1 MNIIKWIVM
10 NTDLIKMFAFSI
22 IVAAGVFGLY
32 GKCFKNKVEQRRK
45 ELQQIIK
52 VLNSAIAALN
62 DGISANTQTYTEI
75 SKVFTANEVFKTTW
89 KQYEKNI
96 IMLPIEENRKRG
108 TVEASSCFTVSVL
121 LNGLKNDFWKN
132 LAGIFTG
139 LGILGTFFGLTYG
152 VSGIDT
158 KSTVGLQ
165 QGISQLLNGTS
176 TAFITSIVGI
186 FAAMI
191 FNWFY
196 SGLMKNVH
204 ADIDTLCNALDE
216 VFPIIT
222 MEKLLVM
229 QLEES
234 QEQGATLK
242 TLSGD
247 LGDIMGET
255 LMNVQ
260 AALEQSIDTNFKP
273 LFDELLTTMKAL
285 NNGGMSAIADS
296 LNEGAGKE
304 IASFAKT
311 LTGME
316 QGMKEIMEQ
325 ARIANEASM
334 NQLRQSIEELTDK
347 MNATISSSVTANSEG
362 AAKNQ
367 EILTQL
373 MEDISTKMTGI
384 VSDISKAS
392 NQSNAEFADMMK
404 NAANQV
410 QVMVDAM
417 QQGMTS
423 QTTSLQE
430 EMAKFMNQA
439 SHASAEH
446 MENLQQS
453 MDELTAKMKHTV
465 EESTEA
471 NARGTASNQKQIQ
484 QLLET
489 VQAQMTDTV
498 QAITTASQEGSQH
511 VTHTMKEAAATVENL
526 TLVMKQ
532 ELEELTGTM
541 QASQGLITQAGR
553 TADKFT
559 DAAKPMQQASQD
571 ISGRLTQVID
581 ATTAF
586 NQHVGNSAALVNT
599 SVEKQTAT
607 ISSIQTAIQQMEI
620 AWKAYETNF
629 GNVNKAL
636 QETFT
641 ILLTNTKDYTNI
653 VNNGLRDN
661 LKAFDEGVRNTGGA
675 LNTINEDLVVAVE
688 DLTEVIKELKRNLKV
703 NGQYT
708 QRR

>member
-1 MNIIKWIVM
+1 
-10 NTDLIKMFAFSI
+10 
-22 IVAAGVFGLY
+22 
-32 GKCFKNKVEQRRK
+32 
-45 ELQQIIK
+45 
-52 VLNSAIAALN
+52 
-62 DGISANTQTYTEI
+62 
-75 SKVFTANEVFKTTW
+75 
-89 KQYEKNI
+89 
-96 IMLPIEENRKRG
+96 
-108 TVEASSCFTVSVL
+108 
-121 LNGLKNDFWKN
+121 
-132 LAGIFTG
+132 
-139 LGILGTFFGLTYG
+139 
-152 VSGIDT
+152 
-158 KSTVGLQ
+158 
-165 QGISQLLNGTS
+165 
-176 TAFITSIVGI
+176 
-186 FAAMI
+186 
-191 FNWFY
+191 
-196 SGLMKNVH
+196 
-204 ADIDTLCNALDE
+204 
-216 VFPIIT
+216 
-222 MEKLLVM
+222 
-229 QLEES
+229 
-234 QEQGATLK
+234 
-242 TLSGD
+242 
-247 LGDIMGET
+247 
-255 LMNVQ
+255 
-260 AALEQSIDTNFKP
+260 
-273 LFDELLTTMKAL
+273 
-285 NNGGMSAIADS
+285 MSAIADS

-430 EMAKFMNQA
+430 EMAKFMKQA
-439 SHASAEH
+439 SHTSAEH

-453 MDELTAKMKHTV
+453 MDKLTAKMKNTV

-471 NARGTASNQKQIQ
+471 NARETASNQKQIQ

-498 QAITTASQEGSQH
+498 QAITTVSQESSQH
-511 VTHTMKEAAATVENL
+511 VAHTMKEAAATVENL
-526 TLVMKQ
+526 TLAMKQ

-559 DAAKPMQQASQD
+559 DAAKPMQQAAQD
-571 ISGRLTQVID
+571 VSGRLTQVID

-641 ILLTNTKDYTNI
+641 ILLTNTKDYTNT
-653 VNNGLRDN
+653 VNDGLRDN

-675 LNTINEDLVVAVE
+675 LNTINEDLVAAVE

>member
-1 MNIIKWIVM
+1 M
-10 NTDLIKMFAFSI
+10 NTIVNYGITALFI
-22 IVAAGVFGLY
+22 IVFLGLTIY
-32 GKCFKNKVEQRRK
+32 EYNTFWVKVKKRQND
-45 ELQQIIK
+45 LQKIQKI
-52 VLNSAIAALN
+52 LDNAIPALN
-62 DGISANTQTYTEI
+62 DGISVNMQTYTEI
-75 SKVFTANEVFKTTW
+75 DKAFSNNDVFETTW
-89 KQYEKNI
+89 QQYRKNMITMPGEEK
-96 IMLPIEENRKRG
+96 RKRI
-108 TVEASSCFTVSVL
+108 TVEAENYFTVSVL
-121 LNGLKNDFWKN
+121 LSGLKNDFWKN

-139 LGILGTFFGLTYG
+139 IGILGTFAGLTFG
-152 VSGIDT
+152 VAGIDT
-158 KSTVGLQ
+158 QSMNGLQ
-165 QGISQLLNGTS
+165 QGISQLLGGTK
-176 TAFITSIVGI
+176 TAFLTSIVGI
-186 FAAMI
+186 ILAI
-191 FNWFY
+191 GFNWFY

-204 ADIDTLCNALDE
+204 ADVDKLCSALDE
-216 VFPIIT
+216 IFPLIT
-222 MEKLLVM
+222 MENLLVM

-260 AALEQSIDTNFKP
+260 VALEQSIDTNFKP

-453 MDELTAKMKHTV
+453 IDELTAKMKHTL
-465 EESTEA
+465 EESTET

-484 QLLET
+484 QLFET

-511 VTHTMKEAAATVENL
+511 VAHTMKEAAATVENL
-526 TLVMKQ
+526 TLAMKQ

-559 DAAKPMQQASQD
+559 DAAKPMQQAAQD
-571 ISGRLTQVID
+571 VSGRLTQVID

-586 NQHVGNSAALVNT
+586 NQHVGNSAALVNA

-607 ISSIQTAIQQMEI
+607 ISSIQTAIQQMET

-641 ILLTNTKDYTNI
+641 ILLTNTNDYTNT
-653 VNNGLRDN
+653 VGRGLENN
-661 LKAFDEGVRNTGGA
+661 LKAFDESVEHTVGMVGTLNDNLVESVEA
-675 LNTINEDLVVAVE
+675 LADAIE
-688 DLTEVIKELKRNLKV
+688 ELKRNLTVTK
-703 NGQYT
+703 QYT
-708 QRR
+708 QKR

>member
-1 MNIIKWIVM
+1 M
-10 NTDLIKMFAFSI
+10 NTIVNWVIISAFIIIFLGVYFYGYKNTFMGKVKKRQNDLQKIQKI
-22 IVAAGVFGLY
+22 
-32 GKCFKNKVEQRRK
+32 
-45 ELQQIIK
+45 
-52 VLNSAIAALN
+52 LNNAIPALN
-62 DGISANTQTYTEI
+62 DGISANMRTYTEI
-75 SKVFTANEVFKTTW
+75 DQAFSNNDVFERTW
-89 KQYEKNI
+89 QQYRKNMI
-96 IMLPIEENRKRG
+96 TMPKEEDRKRI
-108 TVEASSCFTVSVL
+108 TVEAENYFTVSVL
-121 LNGLKNDFWKN
+121 LSGLKNDFWKN

-139 LGILGTFFGLTYG
+139 IGILGTFIGLTFG
-152 VSGIDT
+152 VGGIDT
-158 KSTVGLQ
+158 QSMNGLQ
-165 QGISQLLNGTS
+165 QGISQLLGGTK
-176 TAFITSIVGI
+176 TAFITSIAGI
-186 FAAMI
+186 CFAIA
-191 FNWFY
+191 FNWSY
-196 SGLMKNVH
+196 STLMKSVYT
-204 ADIDTLCNALDE
+204 DTDALCKALNE
-216 VFPIIT
+216 AFPLVT
-222 MEKLLVM
+222 TESLLVM

-242 TLSGD
+242 NLSGD
-247 LGDIMGET
+247 LGNIMGET

-453 MDELTAKMKHTV
+453 MDKLTAKMKNTV

-498 QAITTASQEGSQH
+498 QTITTTSQEGSQH
-511 VTHTMKEAAATVENL
+511 VAHTMKATAATIENL
-526 TLVMKQ
+526 TLAMKQ
-532 ELEELTGTM
+532 ELGGLTGAM
-541 QASQGLITQAGR
+541 QASQGLITQAGM

-559 DAAKPMQQASQD
+559 DAAKPMQQAAQD
-571 ISGRLTQVID
+571 MSGKLTQVID
-581 ATTAF
+581 ATEAF
-586 NQHVGNSAALVNT
+586 NQHVGNSTVLVNE
-599 SVEKQTAT
+599 SVEKQTDT
-607 ISSIQTAIQQMEI
+607 IAYVQEAIDQMET

-641 ILLTNTKDYTNI
+641 ILLQNTNAYTDM
-653 VNNGLRDN
+653 VNKG
-661 LKAFDEGVRNTGGA
+661 LKANLEALDKGIADTGNS
-675 LNTINEDLVVAVE
+675 LNTINDDLVEAVE
-688 DLTEVIKELKRNLKV
+688 DLTEAIKELKNNLKA

>member
-1 MNIIKWIVM
+1 M
-10 NTDLIKMFAFSI
+10 NTIINYGITAFFIILFVGVSIYGYNTFWVAVKKRQNDLQNTTKILKNALDALHNGRLTNTKSYAEVDNAF
-22 IVAAGVFGLY
+22 LT
-32 GKCFKNKVEQRRK
+32 
-45 ELQQIIK
+45 
-52 VLNSAIAALN
+52 
-62 DGISANTQTYTEI
+62 NTI
-75 SKVFTANEVFKTTW
+75 LKTTW
-89 KQYEKNI
+89 KQYRKNI
-96 IMLPIEENRKRG
+96 IKMPGEENRKG
-108 TVEASSCFTVSVL
+108 VTVEAEIYFTVSVL
-121 LNGLKNDFWKN
+121 LSGLKNDFWKN

-139 LGILGTFFGLTYG
+139 LGILGTFAGLTVG
-152 VSGIDT
+152 VIGIDT
-158 KSTVGLQ
+158 KSMNGLQ

-186 FAAMI
+186 FCAI
-191 FNWFY
+191 VFNWLY
-196 SGLMKNVH
+196 SGLMKRVH
-204 ADIDTLCNALDE
+204 ADVDTLCENLGE
-216 VFPIIT
+216 VFPLVT
-222 MEKLLVM
+222 MESLLVM

-234 QEQGATLK
+234 QEQGAILK
-242 TLSGD
+242 NLSGD

-325 ARIANEASM
+325 ARIANETSM

-347 MNATISSSVTANSEG
+347 MNATISSSVTANNEG

-410 QVMVDAM
+410 QVMVDTM

-430 EMAKFMNQA
+430 EMAKFMKQA
-439 SHASAEH
+439 SHTSAEH

-453 MDELTAKMKHTV
+453 MDKLTTKMKNTV

-471 NARGTASNQKQIQ
+471 NARETASNQKQIQ

-498 QAITTASQEGSQH
+498 QAINTVSQESSQH

-541 QASQGLITQAGR
+541 QASQGLITQAGI

-559 DAAKPMQQASQD
+559 DAAKPMQQAAQD
-571 ISGRLTQVID
+571 VSGRLTQVID

-586 NQHVGNSAALVNT
+586 NQHVGNSAALVNA

-607 ISSIQTAIQQMEI
+607 ISSIQTAIQQMET

-641 ILLTNTKDYTNI
+641 ILLTNTNDYTNT
-653 VNNGLRDN
+653 VGRGLENN
-661 LKAFDEGVRNTGGA
+661 LKAFDESVEHTVGMVGTLNDNLVESVEA
-675 LNTINEDLVVAVE
+675 LADAIE
-688 DLTEVIKELKRNLKV
+688 ELKRNLMVTK
-703 NGQYT
+703 QYT
-708 QRR
+708 QKR

>member
-1 MNIIKWIVM
+1 M
-10 NTDLIKMFAFSI
+10 NTIVNYGITALFI
-22 IVAAGVFGLY
+22 IVFFGLTIY
-32 GKCFKNKVEQRRK
+32 EYNTFWVKVKKRQND
-45 ELQQIIK
+45 LQKIQKI
-52 VLNSAIAALN
+52 LDNAIPALN
-62 DGISANTQTYTEI
+62 DGISVNMQTYTEI
-75 SKVFTANEVFKTTW
+75 DKAFSNNDVFETTW
-89 KQYEKNI
+89 QQYRKNMI
-96 IMLPIEENRKRG
+96 TMPGEEERKRI
-108 TVEASSCFTVSVL
+108 TVEAENYFTVSVL
-121 LNGLKNDFWKN
+121 LSGLKNDFWKN

-139 LGILGTFFGLTYG
+139 LGILGTFAGLTFG
-152 VSGIDT
+152 VVGIDT
-158 KSTVGLQ
+158 QSMNGLQ

-430 EMAKFMNQA
+430 EMAKFMKQA
-439 SHASAEH
+439 SHTSAEH

-453 MDELTAKMKHTV
+453 MDKLTAKMKNTV

-511 VTHTMKEAAATVENL
+511 VAHTMKETAATVENL

-559 DAAKPMQQASQD
+559 DAAKPMQQAAQD
-571 ISGRLTQVID
+571 VSGRLTQVID

-641 ILLTNTKDYTNI
+641 ILLTNTKDYTNT
-653 VNNGLRDN
+653 VNDGLRDN

-675 LNTINEDLVVAVE
+675 LNTINEDLVAAVE

>member
-1 MNIIKWIVM
+1 M
-10 NTDLIKMFAFSI
+10 NTIINYGITAFFIILFVGVSIYGYNTFWVAVKKRQNDLQNTTKILKNALDALHNGRLTNTKSYAEVDNAF
-22 IVAAGVFGLY
+22 LT
-32 GKCFKNKVEQRRK
+32 
-45 ELQQIIK
+45 
-52 VLNSAIAALN
+52 
-62 DGISANTQTYTEI
+62 NTI
-75 SKVFTANEVFKTTW
+75 LKTTW
-89 KQYEKNI
+89 KQYRKNI
-96 IMLPIEENRKRG
+96 IKMTGEENRKG
-108 TVEASSCFTVSVL
+108 VTVEAEIYFTVSVL
-121 LNGLKNDFWKN
+121 LSGLKNDFWKN

-139 LGILGTFFGLTYG
+139 LGILGTFAGLTVG
-152 VSGIDT
+152 VIGIDT
-158 KSTVGLQ
+158 KSMNGLQ

-186 FAAMI
+186 FCAI
-191 FNWFY
+191 VFNWLY
-196 SGLMKNVH
+196 SGLMKRVH
-204 ADIDTLCNALDE
+204 ADVDTLCENLGE
-216 VFPIIT
+216 VFPLVT
-222 MEKLLVM
+222 MESLLVM

-234 QEQGATLK
+234 QEQGAILK
-242 TLSGD
+242 NLSGD

-325 ARIANEASM
+325 ARIANETSM

-347 MNATISSSVTANSEG
+347 MNATISSSVTANNEG

-410 QVMVDAM
+410 QVMVDTM

-430 EMAKFMNQA
+430 EMAKFMKQA
-439 SHASAEH
+439 SHTSAEH

-453 MDELTAKMKHTV
+453 MDKLTTKMKNTV

-471 NARGTASNQKQIQ
+471 NARETASNQKQIQ

-498 QAITTASQEGSQH
+498 QAINTVSQESSQH
-511 VTHTMKEAAATVENL
+511 VAHTMKEAAATVENL

-541 QASQGLITQAGR
+541 QASQGLITQAGI

-559 DAAKPMQQASQD
+559 DAAKPMQQAAQD
-571 ISGRLTQVID
+571 VSGRLTQVID

-586 NQHVGNSAALVNT
+586 NQHVGNSAALVNA

-607 ISSIQTAIQQMEI
+607 ISSIQTAIQQMET

-641 ILLTNTKDYTNI
+641 ILLTNTNDYTNT
-653 VNNGLRDN
+653 VGRGLENN
-661 LKAFDEGVRNTGGA
+661 LKAFDESVEHTVGMVGTLNDNLVESVEA
-675 LNTINEDLVVAVE
+675 LADAIE
-688 DLTEVIKELKRNLKV
+688 ELKRNLMVTK
-703 NGQYT
+703 QYT
-708 QRR
+708 QKR

>member
-1 MNIIKWIVM
+1 M
-10 NTDLIKMFAFSI
+10 NTIVNYGITALFI
-22 IVAAGVFGLY
+22 IVFFGLTIY
-32 GKCFKNKVEQRRK
+32 EYNTFWVKVKKRQND
-45 ELQQIIK
+45 LQKIQKI
-52 VLNSAIAALN
+52 LDNAIPALN
-62 DGISANTQTYTEI
+62 DGISVNMQTYTEI
-75 SKVFTANEVFKTTW
+75 DKAFSNNDVFETTW
-89 KQYEKNI
+89 QQYRKNMI
-96 IMLPIEENRKRG
+96 TMPGEEERKRI
-108 TVEASSCFTVSVL
+108 TVEAENYFTVSVL
-121 LNGLKNDFWKN
+121 LSGLKNDFWKN

-139 LGILGTFFGLTYG
+139 LGILGTFAGLTFG
-152 VSGIDT
+152 VVGIDT
-158 KSTVGLQ
+158 QSMNGLQ

-204 ADIDTLCNALDE
+204 ADVDKLCSALDE
-216 VFPIIT
+216 IFPLIT
-222 MEKLLVM
+222 MENLLVM

-273 LFDELLTTMKAL
+273 LFDELLATMKAL

-430 EMAKFMNQA
+430 EMAKFMKQA
-439 SHASAEH
+439 SHTSAEH

-453 MDELTAKMKHTV
+453 MDKLTAKMKNTV

-471 NARGTASNQKQIQ
+471 NARETASNQKQIQ

-498 QAITTASQEGSQH
+498 QAITTVSQESSQH
-511 VTHTMKEAAATVENL
+511 VAHTMKEAAATVENL
-526 TLVMKQ
+526 TLAMKQ

-559 DAAKPMQQASQD
+559 DAAKPMQQAAQD
-571 ISGRLTQVID
+571 VSGRLTQVID

-641 ILLTNTKDYTNI
+641 ILLTNTKDYTNT
-653 VNNGLRDN
+653 VNDGLRDN

-675 LNTINEDLVVAVE
+675 LNTINEDLVAAVE

>member
-1 MNIIKWIVM
+1 M
-10 NTDLIKMFAFSI
+10 NTIVNYGITALFI
-22 IVAAGVFGLY
+22 IVFFGLTIY
-32 GKCFKNKVEQRRK
+32 EYNTFWVKVKKRQND
-45 ELQQIIK
+45 LQKIQKI
-52 VLNSAIAALN
+52 LDNAIPALN
-62 DGISANTQTYTEI
+62 DGISVNMQTYTEI
-75 SKVFTANEVFKTTW
+75 DKAFSNNDVFETTW
-89 KQYEKNI
+89 QQYRKNMI
-96 IMLPIEENRKRG
+96 TMPGEEERKRI
-108 TVEASSCFTVSVL
+108 TVEAENYFTVSVL
-121 LNGLKNDFWKN
+121 LSGLKNDFWKN

-139 LGILGTFFGLTYG
+139 LGILGTFAGLTFG
-152 VSGIDT
+152 VVGIDT
-158 KSTVGLQ
+158 QSMNGLQ

-511 VTHTMKEAAATVENL
+511 VAHTMKEAAATVENL
-526 TLVMKQ
+526 TLAMKQ

-559 DAAKPMQQASQD
+559 DVAKPMQQAAQD
-571 ISGRLTQVID
+571 VSGRLTQVID

-641 ILLTNTKDYTNI
+641 ILLTNTKDYTNT
-653 VNNGLRDN
+653 VNDGLRDN

-675 LNTINEDLVVAVE
+675 LNTINEDLVAAVE

>member
-1 MNIIKWIVM
+1 M
-10 NTDLIKMFAFSI
+10 NTIVNYGITALFI
-22 IVAAGVFGLY
+22 IVFLGLTIY
-32 GKCFKNKVEQRRK
+32 EYNTFWVKVKKRQND
-45 ELQQIIK
+45 LQKIQKI
-52 VLNSAIAALN
+52 LDNAIPALN
-62 DGISANTQTYTEI
+62 DGISVNMQTYTEI
-75 SKVFTANEVFKTTW
+75 DKAFSNNDVFETTW
-89 KQYEKNI
+89 QQYRKNMI
-96 IMLPIEENRKRG
+96 TMPGEEERKRI
-108 TVEASSCFTVSVL
+108 TVEAENYFTVSVL
-121 LNGLKNDFWKN
+121 LSGLKNDFWKN

-139 LGILGTFFGLTYG
+139 LGILGTFAGLTFG
-152 VSGIDT
+152 VVGIDT
-158 KSTVGLQ
+158 QSMNGLQ

-204 ADIDTLCNALDE
+204 ADVDKLCSALDE
-216 VFPIIT
+216 IFPLIT
-222 MEKLLVM
+222 MENLLVM

-430 EMAKFMNQA
+430 EMAKFMKQA
-439 SHASAEH
+439 SHTSAEH

-453 MDELTAKMKHTV
+453 MDKLTAKMKNTV

-471 NARGTASNQKQIQ
+471 NAR
-484 QLLET
+484 LE
-489 VQAQMTDTV
+489 DT
-498 QAITTASQEGSQH
+498 
-511 VTHTMKEAAATVENL
+511 N
-526 TLVMKQ
+526 
-532 ELEELTGTM
+532 
-541 QASQGLITQAGR
+541 
-553 TADKFT
+553 
-559 DAAKPMQQASQD
+559 
-571 ISGRLTQVID
+571 
-581 ATTAF
+581 
-586 NQHVGNSAALVNT
+586 
-599 SVEKQTAT
+599 
-607 ISSIQTAIQQMEI
+607 
-620 AWKAYETNF
+620 
-629 GNVNKAL
+629 
-636 QETFT
+636 
-641 ILLTNTKDYTNI
+641 
-653 VNNGLRDN
+653 
-661 LKAFDEGVRNTGGA
+661 
-675 LNTINEDLVVAVE
+675 
-688 DLTEVIKELKRNLKV
+688 
-703 NGQYT
+703 
-708 QRR
+708 

>member
-1 MNIIKWIVM
+1 M
-10 NTDLIKMFAFSI
+10 NTIVNYGITALFI
-22 IVAAGVFGLY
+22 IVFLGLTIY
-32 GKCFKNKVEQRRK
+32 EYNTFWVKVKKRQND
-45 ELQQIIK
+45 LQKIQKI
-52 VLNSAIAALN
+52 LDNAIPALN
-62 DGISANTQTYTEI
+62 DGISVNMQTYTEI
-75 SKVFTANEVFKTTW
+75 DKAFSNNDVFETTW
-89 KQYEKNI
+89 QQYRKNMI
-96 IMLPIEENRKRG
+96 TMPGEEERKRI
-108 TVEASSCFTVSVL
+108 TVEAENYFTVSVL
-121 LNGLKNDFWKN
+121 LSGLKNDFWKN

-139 LGILGTFFGLTYG
+139 LGILGTFAGLTFG
-152 VSGIDT
+152 VVGIDT
-158 KSTVGLQ
+158 QSMNGLQ

-204 ADIDTLCNALDE
+204 ADVDKLCSALDE
-216 VFPIIT
+216 IFPLIT
-222 MEKLLVM
+222 MENLLVM

-430 EMAKFMNQA
+430 EMAKFMKQA
-439 SHASAEH
+439 SHTSAEH

-453 MDELTAKMKHTV
+453 MDKLTAKMKNTV

-471 NARGTASNQKQIQ
+471 NARETASNQKQIQ

-498 QAITTASQEGSQH
+498 QSITTVSQESSQH
-511 VTHTMKEAAATVENL
+511 VAHTMKEAAATVENL
-526 TLVMKQ
+526 TLAMKQ

-559 DAAKPMQQASQD
+559 DAAKPMQQAAQD
-571 ISGRLTQVID
+571 VSGRLTQVID

-629 GNVNKAL
+629 GNVNTAL

-641 ILLTNTKDYTNI
+641 ILLTNTKDYTNT
-653 VNNGLRDN
+653 VNDGLRDN

-675 LNTINEDLVVAVE
+675 LNTINEDLVAAVE

>member
-1 MNIIKWIVM
+1 M
-10 NTDLIKMFAFSI
+10 NTIVNYGITALFI
-22 IVAAGVFGLY
+22 IVFFGLTIY
-32 GKCFKNKVEQRRK
+32 EYNTFWVKVKKRQND
-45 ELQQIIK
+45 LQKIQKI
-52 VLNSAIAALN
+52 LDNAIPALN
-62 DGISANTQTYTEI
+62 DGISVNMQTYTEI
-75 SKVFTANEVFKTTW
+75 DKAFSNNDVFETTW
-89 KQYEKNI
+89 QQYRKNMI
-96 IMLPIEENRKRG
+96 TMPGEEERKRI
-108 TVEASSCFTVSVL
+108 TVEAENYFTVSVL
-121 LNGLKNDFWKN
+121 LSGLKNDFWKN

-139 LGILGTFFGLTYG
+139 LGILGTFAGLTFG
-152 VSGIDT
+152 VVGIDT
-158 KSTVGLQ
+158 QSMNGLQ

-511 VTHTMKEAAATVENL
+511 VAHTMKEAAATVENL
-526 TLVMKQ
+526 TLAMKQ

-559 DAAKPMQQASQD
+559 DAAKPMQQAAQD
-571 ISGRLTQVID
+571 VSGRLTQVID

-641 ILLTNTKDYTNI
+641 ILLTNTKDYTNT
-653 VNNGLRDN
+653 VNDGLRDN

-675 LNTINEDLVVAVE
+675 LNTINEDLVAAVE

>member
-1 MNIIKWIVM
+1 M
-10 NTDLIKMFAFSI
+10 NTIVNYGITALFI
-22 IVAAGVFGLY
+22 IVFFGLTIY
-32 GKCFKNKVEQRRK
+32 EYNTFWVKVKKRQDD
-45 ELQQIIK
+45 LQKIQKI
-52 VLNSAIAALN
+52 LDNAIPALN
-62 DGISANTQTYTEI
+62 DGISVNMQTYTEI
-75 SKVFTANEVFKTTW
+75 DKAFSNNDVFETTW
-89 KQYEKNI
+89 QQYRKNMI
-96 IMLPIEENRKRG
+96 TMPGEEERKRI
-108 TVEASSCFTVSVL
+108 TVEAENYFTVSVL
-121 LNGLKNDFWKN
+121 LSGLKNDFWKN

-139 LGILGTFFGLTYG
+139 LGILGTFAGLTFG
-152 VSGIDT
+152 VVGIDT
-158 KSTVGLQ
+158 QSMNGLQ

-511 VTHTMKEAAATVENL
+511 VAHTMKETAATVENL
-526 TLVMKQ
+526 TLAMKQ

-559 DAAKPMQQASQD
+559 DAAKPMQQAAQD
-571 ISGRLTQVID
+571 VSGRLTQVID

-641 ILLTNTKDYTNI
+641 ILLTNTKDYTNT
-653 VNNGLRDN
+653 VNDGLRDN

-675 LNTINEDLVVAVE
+675 LNTINEDLVAAVE

>member
-1 MNIIKWIVM
+1 M
-10 NTDLIKMFAFSI
+10 NTIVNWVIISAFIIIFLGVYFYGYKNTFMGKVKKRQNDLQKIQKI
-22 IVAAGVFGLY
+22 
-32 GKCFKNKVEQRRK
+32 
-45 ELQQIIK
+45 
-52 VLNSAIAALN
+52 LNNAIPALN
-62 DGISANTQTYTEI
+62 DGISANMRTYTEI
-75 SKVFTANEVFKTTW
+75 DQAFSNNDVFERTW
-89 KQYEKNI
+89 QQYRKNMI
-96 IMLPIEENRKRG
+96 TMPREEDRKRI
-108 TVEASSCFTVSVL
+108 TVEAENYFTVSVL
-121 LNGLKNDFWKN
+121 LSGLKNDFWKN

-139 LGILGTFFGLTYG
+139 IGILGTFIGLTFG
-152 VSGIDT
+152 VGGIDT
-158 KSTVGLQ
+158 QSMNGLQ
-165 QGISQLLNGTS
+165 QGISQLLGGTK
-176 TAFITSIVGI
+176 TAFITSIAGI
-186 FAAMI
+186 CFAIA
-191 FNWFY
+191 FNWSY
-196 SGLMKNVH
+196 STLMKSVYT
-204 ADIDTLCNALDE
+204 DIDALCKALNE
-216 VFPIIT
+216 TFPLVT
-222 MEKLLVM
+222 TESLLVM

-234 QEQGATLK
+234 QEQGAILK

-325 ARIANEASM
+325 ARIANETSM

-347 MNATISSSVTANSEG
+347 MNATISSSVTANNEG

-373 MEDISTKMTGI
+373 MEDISTKMTEI

-410 QVMVDAM
+410 QVMVDTM

-430 EMAKFMNQA
+430 EMAKFMKQA
-439 SHASAEH
+439 SHTSAEH

-453 MDELTAKMKHTV
+453 MDKLTAKMKNTV

-471 NARGTASNQKQIQ
+471 NARETASNQKQIQ

-498 QAITTASQEGSQH
+498 QAINTVSQESSQH
-511 VTHTMKEAAATVENL
+511 VAHTMKEAAATVENL

-541 QASQGLITQAGR
+541 QASQGLITQAGI

-559 DAAKPMQQASQD
+559 DAAKPMQQAAQD
-571 ISGRLTQVID
+571 VSGRLTQVID

-586 NQHVGNSAALVNT
+586 NQHVGNCAALVNA

-607 ISSIQTAIQQMEI
+607 ISSIQTAIQQMET

-641 ILLTNTKDYTNI
+641 ILLTNTNDYTNT
-653 VNNGLRDN
+653 VGRGLENN
-661 LKAFDEGVRNTGGA
+661 LKAFDESVEHTVGMVGTLNDNLVESVEA
-675 LNTINEDLVVAVE
+675 LADAIE
-688 DLTEVIKELKRNLKV
+688 ELKRNLMVTK
-703 NGQYT
+703 QYT
-708 QRR
+708 QKR

>member
-1 MNIIKWIVM
+1 M
-10 NTDLIKMFAFSI
+10 NTIVNYGITALFI
-22 IVAAGVFGLY
+22 IVFFGLTIY
-32 GKCFKNKVEQRRK
+32 EYNTFWVKVKKRQND
-45 ELQQIIK
+45 LQKIQKI
-52 VLNSAIAALN
+52 LDNAIPALN
-62 DGISANTQTYTEI
+62 DGISVNMQTYTEI
-75 SKVFTANEVFKTTW
+75 DKAFSNNDVFETTW
-89 KQYEKNI
+89 QQYRKNMI
-96 IMLPIEENRKRG
+96 TMPGEEERKRI
-108 TVEASSCFTVSVL
+108 TVEAENYFTVSVL
-121 LNGLKNDFWKN
+121 LSGLKNDFWKN

-139 LGILGTFFGLTYG
+139 LGILGTFAGLTFG
-152 VSGIDT
+152 VVGIDT
-158 KSTVGLQ
+158 QSMNGLQ

-204 ADIDTLCNALDE
+204 ADVDKLCSALDE
-216 VFPIIT
+216 IFPLIT
-222 MEKLLVM
+222 MENLLVM

-430 EMAKFMNQA
+430 EMAKFMKQA
-439 SHASAEH
+439 SHTSAEH

-453 MDELTAKMKHTV
+453 MDKLTAKMKNTV

-471 NARGTASNQKQIQ
+471 NARETASNQKQIQ

-498 QAITTASQEGSQH
+498 QAITTVSQESSQH
-511 VTHTMKEAAATVENL
+511 VAHTMKEAAATVENL
-526 TLVMKQ
+526 TLAMKQ

-559 DAAKPMQQASQD
+559 DAAKPMQQAAQD
-571 ISGRLTQVID
+571 VSGRLTQVID

-641 ILLTNTKDYTNI
+641 ILLTNTKDYTNT
-653 VNNGLRDN
+653 VNDGLRDN

-675 LNTINEDLVVAVE
+675 LNTINEDLVAAVE

>member
-1 MNIIKWIVM
+1 M
-10 NTDLIKMFAFSI
+10 NTIVNYGITALFI
-22 IVAAGVFGLY
+22 IVFFGLTIY
-32 GKCFKNKVEQRRK
+32 EYNTFWVKVKKRQND
-45 ELQQIIK
+45 LQKIQKI
-52 VLNSAIAALN
+52 LDNAIPALN
-62 DGISANTQTYTEI
+62 DGISVNMQTYTEI
-75 SKVFTANEVFKTTW
+75 DKAFSNNDVFETTW
-89 KQYEKNI
+89 QQYRKNMI
-96 IMLPIEENRKRG
+96 TMPGEEERKRI
-108 TVEASSCFTVSVL
+108 TVEAENYFTVSVL
-121 LNGLKNDFWKN
+121 LSGLKNDFWKN

-139 LGILGTFFGLTYG
+139 LGILGTFAGLTFG
-152 VSGIDT
+152 VVGIDT
-158 KSTVGLQ
+158 QSMNGLQ

-204 ADIDTLCNALDE
+204 ADVDKLCSALDE
-216 VFPIIT
+216 IFPLIT
-222 MEKLLVM
+222 MENLLVM

-453 MDELTAKMKHTV
+453 IDELTAKMKHTV

-511 VTHTMKEAAATVENL
+511 VAYTMKEAAATVENL

-559 DAAKPMQQASQD
+559 DAAKPMQQAAQD
-571 ISGRLTQVID
+571 VSGRLTQVID

-641 ILLTNTKDYTNI
+641 ILLTNTKDYTNT

-675 LNTINEDLVVAVE
+675 LNTINEDLVAAVE

>member
-1 MNIIKWIVM
+1 M
-10 NTDLIKMFAFSI
+10 
-22 IVAAGVFGLY
+22 
-32 GKCFKNKVEQRRK
+32 
-45 ELQQIIK
+45 
-52 VLNSAIAALN
+52 
-62 DGISANTQTYTEI
+62 
-75 SKVFTANEVFKTTW
+75 
-89 KQYEKNI
+89 
-96 IMLPIEENRKRG
+96 
-108 TVEASSCFTVSVL
+108 
-121 LNGLKNDFWKN
+121 
-132 LAGIFTG
+132 
-139 LGILGTFFGLTYG
+139 
-152 VSGIDT
+152 
-158 KSTVGLQ
+158 
-165 QGISQLLNGTS
+165 NGTS

-186 FAAMI
+186 FCAIA
-191 FNWFY
+191 FNWLY
-196 SGLMKNVH
+196 SDLMKGVH
-204 ADIDTLCNALDE
+204 ADIDVLCSTLDE
-216 VFPIIT
+216 VFPLVT
-222 MEKLLVM
+222 MERLMVM

-453 MDELTAKMKHTV
+453 IDELTAKMKHTV

-511 VTHTMKEAAATVENL
+511 VAYTMKEAAATVENL
-526 TLVMKQ
+526 TLAMKQ

-559 DAAKPMQQASQD
+559 DAAKPMQQAAQD
-571 ISGRLTQVID
+571 VSGRLTQVID

-641 ILLTNTKDYTNI
+641 ILLTNTKDYTNT

-675 LNTINEDLVVAVE
+675 LNTINEDLVAAVE

>member
-1 MNIIKWIVM
+1 M
-10 NTDLIKMFAFSI
+10 NTIVNYGITALFI
-22 IVAAGVFGLY
+22 IVFFGLTIY
-32 GKCFKNKVEQRRK
+32 EYNTFWVKVKKRQND
-45 ELQQIIK
+45 LQKIQKI
-52 VLNSAIAALN
+52 LDNAIPALN
-62 DGISANTQTYTEI
+62 DGISVNMQTYTEI
-75 SKVFTANEVFKTTW
+75 DKAFSNNDVFETTW
-89 KQYEKNI
+89 QQYRKNMI
-96 IMLPIEENRKRG
+96 TMPGEEERKRI
-108 TVEASSCFTVSVL
+108 TVEAENYFTVSVL
-121 LNGLKNDFWKN
+121 LSGLKNDFWKN

-139 LGILGTFFGLTYG
+139 LGILGTFAGLTFG
-152 VSGIDT
+152 VVGIDT
-158 KSTVGLQ
+158 QSMNGLQ

-204 ADIDTLCNALDE
+204 ADVDKLCSALDE
-216 VFPIIT
+216 IFPLIT
-222 MEKLLVM
+222 MENLLVM

-511 VTHTMKEAAATVENL
+511 VAHTMKETAATVENL
-526 TLVMKQ
+526 TLAMKQ

-559 DAAKPMQQASQD
+559 DAAKPMQQAAQD
-571 ISGRLTQVID
+571 VSGRLTQVID

-607 ISSIQTAIQQMEI
+607 IAYIQEAIQQMET
-620 AWKAYETNF
+620 AWKAYEMNF

-636 QETFT
+636 QETFA
-641 ILLTNTKDYTNI
+641 ILLKNTNDYTNT
-653 VNNGLRDN
+653 VGRGLENN
-661 LKAFDEGVRNTGGA
+661 LKAFDESVEHTVGMVGTLNDNLVESVEA
-675 LNTINEDLVVAVE
+675 LADAIE
-688 DLTEVIKELKRNLKV
+688 ELKRNLTATK
-703 NGQYT
+703 QYT
-708 QRR
+708 QKR

>member
-1 MNIIKWIVM
+1 
-10 NTDLIKMFAFSI
+10 
-22 IVAAGVFGLY
+22 
-32 GKCFKNKVEQRRK
+32 
-45 ELQQIIK
+45 
-52 VLNSAIAALN
+52 
-62 DGISANTQTYTEI
+62 
-75 SKVFTANEVFKTTW
+75 
-89 KQYEKNI
+89 
-96 IMLPIEENRKRG
+96 
-108 TVEASSCFTVSVL
+108 
-121 LNGLKNDFWKN
+121 
-132 LAGIFTG
+132 
-139 LGILGTFFGLTYG
+139 
-152 VSGIDT
+152 
-158 KSTVGLQ
+158 
-165 QGISQLLNGTS
+165 
-176 TAFITSIVGI
+176 
-186 FAAMI
+186 
-191 FNWFY
+191 
-196 SGLMKNVH
+196 
-204 ADIDTLCNALDE
+204 
-216 VFPIIT
+216 
-222 MEKLLVM
+222 
-229 QLEES
+229 
-234 QEQGATLK
+234 
-242 TLSGD
+242 
-247 LGDIMGET
+247 
-255 LMNVQ
+255 
-260 AALEQSIDTNFKP
+260 
-273 LFDELLTTMKAL
+273 
-285 NNGGMSAIADS
+285 
-296 LNEGAGKE
+296 
-304 IASFAKT
+304 
-311 LTGME
+311 
-316 QGMKEIMEQ
+316 
-325 ARIANEASM
+325 
-334 NQLRQSIEELTDK
+334 
-347 MNATISSSVTANSEG
+347 
-362 AAKNQ
+362 
-367 EILTQL
+367 
-373 MEDISTKMTGI
+373 
-384 VSDISKAS
+384 
-392 NQSNAEFADMMK
+392 
-404 NAANQV
+404 
-410 QVMVDAM
+410 MVDAM

-453 MDELTAKMKHTV
+453 IDELTAKMKHTV

-675 LNTINEDLVVAVE
+675 LNTINEDLVAAVE

>member
-1 MNIIKWIVM
+1 M
-10 NTDLIKMFAFSI
+10 NTIVNYGIIAFFIILFVGVSI
-22 IVAAGVFGLY
+22 YGYNTFWVAV
-32 GKCFKNKVEQRRK
+32 KKRQN
-45 ELQQIIK
+45 ELQNTIK
-52 VLNSAIAALN
+52 ILKNAIDALHN
-62 DGISANTQTYTEI
+62 GKLTNTQLYAEI
-75 SKVFTANEVFKTTW
+75 DNAFLTNTILETTW
-89 KQYEKNI
+89 KQYRKNI
-96 IMLPIEENRKRG
+96 INMPGEENRKG
-108 TVEASSCFTVSVL
+108 VTVEASSYFTVSVL

-186 FAAMI
+186 ISAMI
-191 FNWFY
+191 FNWIY
-196 SGLMKNVH
+196 SKLMKSVH

-216 VFPIIT
+216 VFPLIT
-222 MEKLLVM
+222 MENLLVM

-242 TLSGD
+242 NLSGD
-247 LGDIMGET
+247 LGEIMNET

-273 LFDELLTTMKAL
+273 LFDELLTTMRAL

-311 LTGME
+311 LMGME

-347 MNATISSSVTANSEG
+347 MNATISASVTANSEG
-362 AAKNQ
+362 AVKNQ

-373 MEDISTKMTGI
+373 MEDISIKMTGI
-384 VSDISKAS
+384 VSDISKVN

-404 NAANQV
+404 KASNQV
-410 QVMVDAM
+410 QDMVDTM
-417 QQGMTS
+417 QRGMAS
-423 QTTSLQE
+423 HTTSLQE
-430 EMAKFMNQA
+430 EMA
-439 SHASAEH
+439 
-446 MENLQQS
+446 
-453 MDELTAKMKHTV
+453 
-465 EESTEA
+465 
-471 NARGTASNQKQIQ
+471 
-484 QLLET
+484 
-489 VQAQMTDTV
+489 DTV
-498 QAITTASQEGSQH
+498 QTIATASQEGSQH
-511 VTHTMKEAAATVENL
+511 VAHTMKEAATTVENL

-532 ELEELTGTM
+532 ELEELTDTM
-541 QASQGLITQAGR
+541 RISQGLITQAGM

-559 DAAKPMQQASQD
+559 DAAKPMQQAAQD
-571 ISGRLTQVID
+571 ISGRLSQVID

-586 NQHVGNSAALVNT
+586 NQHVENSTSLVNA

-607 ISSIQTAIQQMEI
+607 IAYTQEAIQQMET

-641 ILLTNTKDYTNI
+641 ILLKNTNDYTHI
-653 VNNGLRDN
+653 VDKGLQGN
-661 LKAFDEGVRNTGGA
+661 LKVFDENIEKAVGTVSTMN
-675 LNTINEDLVVAVE
+675 NNLVESVE
-688 DLTEVIKELKRNLKV
+688 DLADIIEELKHNLNVV
-703 NGQYT
+703 NGQNT

>member
-1 MNIIKWIVM
+1 M
-10 NTDLIKMFAFSI
+10 NTIVNYGITALFI
-22 IVAAGVFGLY
+22 IVFFGLTIY
-32 GKCFKNKVEQRRK
+32 EYNTFWVKVKKRQND
-45 ELQQIIK
+45 LQKIQKI
-52 VLNSAIAALN
+52 LDNAIPALN
-62 DGISANTQTYTEI
+62 DGISVNMQTYTEI
-75 SKVFTANEVFKTTW
+75 DKAFSNNDVFETTW
-89 KQYEKNI
+89 QQYRKNMI
-96 IMLPIEENRKRG
+96 TMPGEEERKRI
-108 TVEASSCFTVSVL
+108 TVEAENYFTVSVL
-121 LNGLKNDFWKN
+121 LSGLKNDFWKN

-139 LGILGTFFGLTYG
+139 LGILGTFAGLTFG
-152 VSGIDT
+152 VVGIDT
-158 KSTVGLQ
+158 QSMNGLQ

-204 ADIDTLCNALDE
+204 ADVDKLCSALDE
-216 VFPIIT
+216 IFPLIT
-222 MEKLLVM
+222 MENLLVM

-511 VTHTMKEAAATVENL
+511 VAHTMKETAATVENL
-526 TLVMKQ
+526 TLAMKQ

-559 DAAKPMQQASQD
+559 DAAKPMQQAAQD
-571 ISGRLTQVID
+571 VSGRLTQVID

>member
-1 MNIIKWIVM
+1 M
-10 NTDLIKMFAFSI
+10 NTIVNYGITALFI
-22 IVAAGVFGLY
+22 IVFFGLTIY
-32 GKCFKNKVEQRRK
+32 EYNTFWVKVKKRQND
-45 ELQQIIK
+45 LQKIQKI
-52 VLNSAIAALN
+52 LDNAIPALN
-62 DGISANTQTYTEI
+62 DGISVNMQTYTEI
-75 SKVFTANEVFKTTW
+75 DKAFSNNDVFETTW
-89 KQYEKNI
+89 QQYRKNMI
-96 IMLPIEENRKRG
+96 TMPGEEERKRI
-108 TVEASSCFTVSVL
+108 TVEAENYFTVSVL
-121 LNGLKNDFWKN
+121 LSGLKNDFWKN

-139 LGILGTFFGLTYG
+139 LGILGTFAGLTFG
-152 VSGIDT
+152 VVGIDT
-158 KSTVGLQ
+158 QSMNGLQ

-204 ADIDTLCNALDE
+204 ADVDKLCSALDE
-216 VFPIIT
+216 IFPLIT
-222 MEKLLVM
+222 MENLLVM

-511 VTHTMKEAAATVENL
+511 VAHTMKETAATVENL
-526 TLVMKQ
+526 TLAMKQ

-559 DAAKPMQQASQD
+559 DAAKPMQQTAQD
-571 ISGRLTQVID
+571 VSGRLTQVID

-607 ISSIQTAIQQMEI
+607 IAYIQEAIQQMET
-620 AWKAYETNF
+620 AWKAYEMNF

-636 QETFT
+636 QETFA
-641 ILLTNTKDYTNI
+641 ILLKNTNDYTNT
-653 VNNGLRDN
+653 VGRGLENN
-661 LKAFDEGVRNTGGA
+661 LKAFDESVEHTVGMVGTLNDNLVESVEA
-675 LNTINEDLVVAVE
+675 LADAIE
-688 DLTEVIKELKRNLKV
+688 ELKRNLTATK
-703 NGQYT
+703 QYT
-708 QRR
+708 QKR

>member
-1 MNIIKWIVM
+1 M
-10 NTDLIKMFAFSI
+10 NTIVNYGITALFI
-22 IVAAGVFGLY
+22 IVFFGLTIY
-32 GKCFKNKVEQRRK
+32 EYNTFWVKVKKRQND
-45 ELQQIIK
+45 LQKIQKI
-52 VLNSAIAALN
+52 LDNAIPALN
-62 DGISANTQTYTEI
+62 DGISVNMQTYTEI
-75 SKVFTANEVFKTTW
+75 DKAFSNNDVFETTW
-89 KQYEKNI
+89 QQYRKNMI
-96 IMLPIEENRKRG
+96 TMPGEEERKRI
-108 TVEASSCFTVSVL
+108 TVEAENYFTVSVL
-121 LNGLKNDFWKN
+121 LSGLKNDFWKN

-139 LGILGTFFGLTYG
+139 LGILGTFAGLTFG
-152 VSGIDT
+152 VVGIDT
-158 KSTVGLQ
+158 QSMNGLQ

-384 VSDISKAS
+384 VSDISKSS

-430 EMAKFMNQA
+430 EMAKFMKQA
-439 SHASAEH
+439 SHTSAEH

-453 MDELTAKMKHTV
+453 MDKLTAKMKNTV

-471 NARGTASNQKQIQ
+471 NARETASNQKQIQ

-498 QAITTASQEGSQH
+498 QAITTVSQESSQH
-511 VTHTMKEAAATVENL
+511 VAHTMKEAAATVENL

-559 DAAKPMQQASQD
+559 DAAKPMQQAAQD
-571 ISGRLTQVID
+571 VSGRLTQVID

-641 ILLTNTKDYTNI
+641 ILLTNTKDYTNT
-653 VNNGLRDN
+653 VNDGLRDN

-675 LNTINEDLVVAVE
+675 LNTINEDLVAAVE

>member
-1 MNIIKWIVM
+1 M
-10 NTDLIKMFAFSI
+10 NTGFIEMLIVSVV
-22 IVAAGVFGLY
+22 VAAGVFGWY

-45 ELQQIIK
+45 GLQQIIK
-52 VLNSAIAALN
+52 VLNSAISVLN
-62 DGISANTQTYTEI
+62 DGISANTQTYAEI
-75 SKVFTANEVFKTTW
+75 SKVFTTNEVFKTTW

-96 IMLPIEENRKRG
+96 IMVSIDENRKRA
-108 TVEASSCFTVSVL
+108 TVEAESYFTVSVL
-121 LNGLKNDFWKN
+121 LCGLKNDFWKN

-139 LGILGTFFGLTYG
+139 LGILGTFLGLTFGL
-152 VSGIDT
+152 VEIDT
-158 KSTVGLQ
+158 KSTAGLQ

-186 FAAMI
+186 FCAIA
-191 FNWFY
+191 FNWLY
-196 SGLMKNVH
+196 SDLMKGVH
-204 ADIDTLCNALDE
+204 ADIDVLCSTLDE
-216 VFPIIT
+216 VFPLVT
-222 MEKLLVM
+222 MERLMVM

-325 ARIANEASM
+325 ARIANETSM

-347 MNATISSSVTANSEG
+347 MNATISSSVTANNEG

-410 QVMVDAM
+410 QVMVDTM
-417 QQGMTS
+417 QKGMTS

-430 EMAKFMNQA
+430 EMEKFMKQA

-453 MDELTAKMKHTV
+453 MDKLTAKMKTTV

-471 NARGTASNQKQIQ
+471 NARETASNQKQIQ

-498 QAITTASQEGSQH
+498 QAITTVSQESSQH
-511 VTHTMKEAAATVENL
+511 VAHTMKEAAATVENL

-541 QASQGLITQAGR
+541 QASQGLITQAGM

-559 DAAKPMQQASQD
+559 DAAKPMQQAAQD
-571 ISGRLTQVID
+571 VSGRLTQVID

-586 NQHVGNSAALVNT
+586 NQHVGSSSALINA

-607 ISSIQTAIQQMEI
+607 IAYIQEAIQQMET

-629 GNVNKAL
+629 GNVDKAL
-636 QETFT
+636 QETFA
-641 ILLTNTKDYTNI
+641 ILLKNTNDYTAI
-653 VNNGLRDN
+653 VGRGLEDN
-661 LKAFDEGVRNTGGA
+661 LKAFDESVEHTVGMVGT
-675 LNTINEDLVVAVE
+675 LNDNLVESVE
-688 DLTEVIKELKRNLKV
+688 DLADAIEELKRNLTGTK
-703 NGQYT
+703 QYT

>member
-10 NTDLIKMFAFSI
+10 NTGLIEMLAVSI
-22 IVAAGVFGLY
+22 IVAAGVFGGY
-32 GKCFKNKVEQRRK
+32 GKYFKNKVEQRRN

-96 IMLPIEENRKRG
+96 IMVPIEENRKRV
-108 TVEASSCFTVSVL
+108 TVEASSYFTVSVL

-186 FAAMI
+186 ISAMI
-191 FNWFY
+191 FNWIY
-196 SGLMKNVH
+196 SKLMKSVH

-216 VFPIIT
+216 VFPLIT
-222 MEKLLVM
+222 MENLLVM

-242 TLSGD
+242 NLSGD
-247 LGDIMGET
+247 LGEIMNET

-260 AALEQSIDTNFKP
+260 AALEQSIDNNFKP

-285 NNGGMSAIADS
+285 NNGGISAIADS

-304 IASFAKT
+304 IASFAQT
-311 LTGME
+311 LTNME

-347 MNATISSSVTANSEG
+347 MNTTISSSVTANNESV
-362 AAKNQ
+362 AKNQ
-367 EILTQL
+367 EILTKL
-373 MEDISTKMTGI
+373 MEDIRTQMTGI
-384 VSDISKAS
+384 VSDISKTS
-392 NQSNAEFADMMK
+392 NQSHTEFADMMK

-410 QVMVDAM
+410 QVMVDTM

-423 QTTSLQE
+423 QATNLQE

-439 SHASAEH
+439 SHTSAEQ
-446 MENLQQS
+446 MQSLQQS

-471 NARGTASNQKQIQ
+471 NAKGTASNQKQIQ

-489 VQAQMTDTV
+489 VQTQMTDTV
-498 QAITTASQEGSQH
+498 QCITTVSQEGSQH
-511 VTHTMKEAAATVENL
+511 VAHTMKEAAATIENL
-526 TLVMKQ
+526 TLAMKQ
-532 ELEELTGTM
+532 ELGELTGAM
-541 QASQGLITQAGR
+541 RASQGLITQAGM
-553 TADKFT
+553 TVDKFT
-559 DAAKPMQQASQD
+559 DAAKPMQQAAQNV
-571 ISGRLTQVID
+571 SGRLTQVID
-581 ATTAF
+581 ATEAF
-586 NQHVGNSAALVNT
+586 NQHVGNSTALVNE

-607 ISSIQTAIQQMEI
+607 ITSIQAAIQQMET

-636 QETFT
+636 QETFS
-641 ILLTNTKDYTNI
+641 ILLTNTNNYTKT
-653 VNNGLRDN
+653 VGRGLEDN
-661 LKAFDEGVRNTGGA
+661 LKAFDESVKCAAGAVNTMNDN
-675 LNTINEDLVVAVE
+675 LLDAVE
-688 DLTEVIKELKRNLKV
+688 DLAGTVKELKNDLKV

>member
-10 NTDLIKMFAFSI
+10 NTGLIEMLAVSI
-22 IVAAGVFGLY
+22 IVAAGVFGGY
-32 GKCFKNKVEQRRK
+32 EKYFKNKVEQRRK

-52 VLNSAIAALN
+52 VLNSAIVALN

-96 IMLPIEENRKRG
+96 IMVPIEENRKRV
-108 TVEASSCFTVSVL
+108 TVEASSYFTVSVL

-186 FAAMI
+186 ISAMI
-191 FNWFY
+191 FNWIY
-196 SGLMKNVH
+196 SKLMKSVH

-216 VFPIIT
+216 VFPLIT
-222 MEKLLVM
+222 MENLLVM

-242 TLSGD
+242 NLSGD
-247 LGDIMGET
+247 LGEIMNET

-260 AALEQSIDTNFKP
+260 AALEQSIDNNFKP

-285 NNGGMSAIADS
+285 NNGGISAIADS

-304 IASFAKT
+304 IASFAQT
-311 LTGME
+311 LTNME

-347 MNATISSSVTANSEG
+347 MNTTISSSVTANNESV
-362 AAKNQ
+362 AKNQ
-367 EILTQL
+367 EILTKL
-373 MEDISTKMTGI
+373 MEDIRTQMTGI
-384 VSDISKAS
+384 VSDISKTS
-392 NQSNAEFADMMK
+392 NQSHTEFADMMK

-410 QVMVDAM
+410 QVMVDTM

-423 QTTSLQE
+423 QATNLQE

-439 SHASAEH
+439 SHTSTEH
-446 MENLQQS
+446 MENLQQT
-453 MDELTAKMKHTV
+453 MDELTAKMKHIV
-465 EESTEA
+465 EASTEA
-471 NARGTASNQKQIQ
+471 NAKETASNQKQIQ

-498 QAITTASQEGSQH
+498 QRITTASQEGSQH
-511 VTHTMKEAAATVENL
+511 VAHTMKEAAATIENL
-526 TLVMKQ
+526 TLAMKQ
-532 ELEELTGTM
+532 ELGELTGAM
-541 QASQGLITQAGR
+541 RASQGLITQAGM

-559 DAAKPMQQASQD
+559 DAVKPMQQAAQNV
-571 ISGRLTQVID
+571 SGRLTQVID
-581 ATTAF
+581 ATEAF
-586 NQHVGNSAALVNT
+586 NQHVGNSTALVNE

-607 ISSIQTAIQQMEI
+607 IASIQAAIQQMET

-636 QETFT
+636 QETFS
-641 ILLTNTKDYTNI
+641 ILLTNTNDYTNT
-653 VNNGLRDN
+653 VGTGLKEN
-661 LKAFDEGVRNTGGA
+661 LQAYDESVTHA
-675 LNTINEDLVVAVE
+675 LNAVWEMNGNLSDAVE
-688 DLTEVIKELKRNLKV
+688 DLADVVNELKNDLKV
-703 NGQYT
+703 NGRYT
-708 QRR
+708 QKR

>member
-1 MNIIKWIVM
+1 M
-10 NTDLIKMFAFSI
+10 NTIVNYGITALFI
-22 IVAAGVFGLY
+22 IVFLGLTIY
-32 GKCFKNKVEQRRK
+32 EYNTFWVKVKKRQND
-45 ELQQIIK
+45 LQKIQKI
-52 VLNSAIAALN
+52 LDNAIPALN
-62 DGISANTQTYTEI
+62 DGISVNMQTYTEI
-75 SKVFTANEVFKTTW
+75 DKAFSNNDVFETTW
-89 KQYEKNI
+89 QQYRKNMI
-96 IMLPIEENRKRG
+96 TMPGEEERKRI
-108 TVEASSCFTVSVL
+108 TVEAENYFTVSVL
-121 LNGLKNDFWKN
+121 LSGLKNDFWKN

-139 LGILGTFFGLTYG
+139 LGILGTFAGLTFG
-152 VSGIDT
+152 VVGIDT
-158 KSTVGLQ
+158 QSMNGLQ

-204 ADIDTLCNALDE
+204 ADVDKLCSALDE
-216 VFPIIT
+216 IFPLIT
-222 MEKLLVM
+222 MENLLVM

-430 EMAKFMNQA
+430 EMAKFMKQA
-439 SHASAEH
+439 SHTSAEH

-453 MDELTAKMKHTV
+453 MDKLTAKMKNTV

-471 NARGTASNQKQIQ
+471 NARETASNQKQIQ

-498 QAITTASQEGSQH
+498 QAITTVSQESSQH
-511 VTHTMKEAAATVENL
+511 VAHTMKEAAATVENL
-526 TLVMKQ
+526 TLAMKQ

-559 DAAKPMQQASQD
+559 DAAKPMQQAAQD
-571 ISGRLTQVID
+571 VSGRLTQVID

-641 ILLTNTKDYTNI
+641 ILLTNTKDYTNT
-653 VNNGLRDN
+653 VNDGLRDN

-675 LNTINEDLVVAVE
+675 LNTINEDLVAAVE

>member
-1 MNIIKWIVM
+1 M
-10 NTDLIKMFAFSI
+10 NTIVNWVIISAFIIIFFGVYFYGYKNTFMGKVKKRQNDLQKIQKI
-22 IVAAGVFGLY
+22 
-32 GKCFKNKVEQRRK
+32 
-45 ELQQIIK
+45 
-52 VLNSAIAALN
+52 LNNAIPALN
-62 DGISANTQTYTEI
+62 DGISANMRTYTEI
-75 SKVFTANEVFKTTW
+75 DQAFSNNDVFERTW
-89 KQYEKNI
+89 QQYRKNMI
-96 IMLPIEENRKRG
+96 TMPREEDRKRI
-108 TVEASSCFTVSVL
+108 TVEAENYFTVSVL
-121 LNGLKNDFWKN
+121 LSGLKNDFWKN

-139 LGILGTFFGLTYG
+139 IGILGTFIGLTFG
-152 VSGIDT
+152 VGGIDT
-158 KSTVGLQ
+158 QSMNGLQ
-165 QGISQLLNGTS
+165 QGISQLLGGTK
-176 TAFITSIVGI
+176 TAFITSIAGI
-186 FAAMI
+186 CFAIA
-191 FNWFY
+191 FNWSY
-196 SGLMKNVH
+196 STLMKSVYT
-204 ADIDTLCNALDE
+204 DIDALCKALNE
-216 VFPIIT
+216 TFPLVT
-222 MEKLLVM
+222 TESLLVM

-234 QEQGATLK
+234 QEQGAILK

-410 QVMVDAM
+410 QVMV
-417 QQGMTS
+417 MTS

-453 MDELTAKMKHTV
+453 IDELTAKMKHTV

-675 LNTINEDLVVAVE
+675 LNTINEDLVAAVE

>member
-1 MNIIKWIVM
+1 M
-10 NTDLIKMFAFSI
+10 NTIVNYGITALFI
-22 IVAAGVFGLY
+22 IVFFGLTIY
-32 GKCFKNKVEQRRK
+32 EYNTFWVKVKKRQND
-45 ELQQIIK
+45 LQKIQKI
-52 VLNSAIAALN
+52 LDNAIPALN
-62 DGISANTQTYTEI
+62 DGISVNMQTYTEI
-75 SKVFTANEVFKTTW
+75 DKAFSNNDVFETTW
-89 KQYEKNI
+89 QQYRKNMI
-96 IMLPIEENRKRG
+96 TMPGEEERKRI
-108 TVEASSCFTVSVL
+108 TVEAENYFTVSVL
-121 LNGLKNDFWKN
+121 LSGLKNDFWKN

-139 LGILGTFFGLTYG
+139 LGILGTFAGLTFG
-152 VSGIDT
+152 VVGIDT
-158 KSTVGLQ
+158 QSMNGLQ

-204 ADIDTLCNALDE
+204 ADVDKLCSALDE
-216 VFPIIT
+216 IFPLIT
-222 MEKLLVM
+222 MENLLVM

-347 MNATISSSVTANSEG
+347 MNATISSSVTANNEG

-392 NQSNAEFADMMK
+392 NQSNTEFADMMK

-439 SHASAEH
+439 SHASTEH
-446 MENLQQS
+446 MENLQRS

-484 QLLET
+484 RLLET

-511 VTHTMKEAAATVENL
+511 VAHTMKETAATVENL
-526 TLVMKQ
+526 TLAMKQ

-559 DAAKPMQQASQD
+559 DAAKPMQQAAQD
-571 ISGRLTQVID
+571 VSGRLTQVID

-607 ISSIQTAIQQMEI
+607 IAYIQEAIQQMET
-620 AWKAYETNF
+620 AWKAYEMNF

-641 ILLTNTKDYTNI
+641 ILLTNTKDYTNT

-675 LNTINEDLVVAVE
+675 LNTINEDLVAAVE

>member
-1 MNIIKWIVM
+1 MGL
-10 NTDLIKMFAFSI
+10 T
-22 IVAAGVFGLY
+22 FGL
-32 GKCFKNKVEQRRK
+32 VE
-45 ELQQIIK
+45 
-52 VLNSAIAALN
+52 
-62 DGISANTQTYTEI
+62 
-75 SKVFTANEVFKTTW
+75 
-89 KQYEKNI
+89 
-96 IMLPIEENRKRG
+96 
-108 TVEASSCFTVSVL
+108 
-121 LNGLKNDFWKN
+121 
-132 LAGIFTG
+132 
-139 LGILGTFFGLTYG
+139 
-152 VSGIDT
+152 IDT
-158 KSTVGLQ
+158 KSTAGLQ

-186 FAAMI
+186 FCAIA
-191 FNWFY
+191 FNWLY
-196 SGLMKNVH
+196 SDLMKGVH
-204 ADIDTLCNALDE
+204 ADIDVLCSTLDE
-216 VFPIIT
+216 VFPLVT
-222 MEKLLVM
+222 MERLMVM

-453 MDELTAKMKHTV
+453 IDELTAKMKHTV

-559 DAAKPMQQASQD
+559 DAAKPMQQAFQD

>member
-1 MNIIKWIVM
+1 M
-10 NTDLIKMFAFSI
+10 NTIVNYGITALFI
-22 IVAAGVFGLY
+22 IVFFGLTIY
-32 GKCFKNKVEQRRK
+32 EYNTFWVKVKKRQND
-45 ELQQIIK
+45 LQKIQKI
-52 VLNSAIAALN
+52 LDNAIPALN
-62 DGISANTQTYTEI
+62 DGISVNMQTYTEI
-75 SKVFTANEVFKTTW
+75 DKAFSNNDVFETTW
-89 KQYEKNI
+89 QQYRKNMI
-96 IMLPIEENRKRG
+96 TMPGEEERKRI
-108 TVEASSCFTVSVL
+108 TVEAENYFTVSVL
-121 LNGLKNDFWKN
+121 LSGLKNDFWKN

-139 LGILGTFFGLTYG
+139 LGILGTFAGLTFG
-152 VSGIDT
+152 VVGIDT
-158 KSTVGLQ
+158 QSMNGLQ

-430 EMAKFMNQA
+430 EMAKFMKQA
-439 SHASAEH
+439 SHTSAEH

-453 MDELTAKMKHTV
+453 MDKLTAKMKNTV

-471 NARGTASNQKQIQ
+471 NARETASNQKQIQ

-498 QAITTASQEGSQH
+498 QAITTVSQESSQH
-511 VTHTMKEAAATVENL
+511 VAHTMKEAAATVENL

-559 DAAKPMQQASQD
+559 DAAKPMQQAAQD
-571 ISGRLTQVID
+571 VSGRLTQVID

-607 ISSIQTAIQQMEI
+607 IAYIQEAIQQMET
-620 AWKAYETNF
+620 AWKAYEMNF

-636 QETFT
+636 QETFA
-641 ILLTNTKDYTNI
+641 ILLKNTNDYTNT
-653 VNNGLRDN
+653 VGRGLENN
-661 LKAFDEGVRNTGGA
+661 LKAFDESVEHTVGMVGTLNDNLVESVEA
-675 LNTINEDLVVAVE
+675 LADAIE
-688 DLTEVIKELKRNLKV
+688 ELKRNLTVTK
-703 NGQYT
+703 QYT
-708 QRR
+708 QKR